1 MVGSE
6 CEAAANMGRKD
17 GEMSEEH
24 AKSGKGGTASG
35 YTGDK
40 GSTAGPGPTKV
51 VSTTPENEK
60 GEINPSAPEDSNT
73 TPGTTAQAIE

>member
-1 MVGSE
+1 
-6 CEAAANMGRKD
+6 
-17 GEMSEEH
+17 MSEMQG
-24 AKSGKGGTASG
+24 KSGKGSEPSG
-35 YTGDK
+35 YHGDK
-40 GSTAGPGPTKV
+40 GETAGPGPTKV